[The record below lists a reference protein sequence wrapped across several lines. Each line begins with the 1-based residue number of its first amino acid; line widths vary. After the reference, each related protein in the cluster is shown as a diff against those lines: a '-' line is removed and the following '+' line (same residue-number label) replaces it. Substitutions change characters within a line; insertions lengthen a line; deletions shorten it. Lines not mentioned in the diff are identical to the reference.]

1 MLTLI
6 WLLPMIA
13 AVVLMLMPKEQL
25 RLIKGISIGTAFIT
39 LVISIIAYFKYDVVQ
54 GGFQFVETFSWIPAL
69 GISYK
74 LGADGITVPMLLL
87 TGLIIFAGTL
97 MSSTLEDFREKE
109 FFVLLLVLVA
119 GVYGVFVALDLFL
132 LLVFYELAVLP
143 MYILIAVWGST
154 RKEYSAMKLTLYL
167 LGGSAFSLVG
177 IIAMY
182 WAGGKHTFDM
192 VQLATANFSR
202 EFQVFF
208 FLPIFVGFSVLAGL
222 WPFHTWSPDGHVAAP
237 TAVSMLHAG
246 VLMKLGAYAAL
257 RVGVFLLP
265 QGAQV
270 WLPWIVLLTVVN
282 VVYGAFVAMSQRD
295 MKYMVGFSSVSHM
308 GLVTM
313 GIATMNSIGMSGAVY
328 QMFSHGVMTGLM
340 FAVVGQIY
348 KRAHTRDMPSLG
360 GLLQKTPWMG
370 IAFIICALTS
380 MGLPGFSGFIAEF
393 QIFVGTWSAYP
404 ILAAIAALGII
415 ITAAYLL
422 RVVYQVFF
430 GSLKVEFEHL
440 TDSKPIERLAMGLLV
455 AALIIFGLLPTTMVN
470 MINSGVAPV
479 IARLTTG
486 S

>member
-13 AVVLMLMPKEQL
+13 AVILMFIPKEQL
-25 RLIKGISIGTAFIT
+25 RLIKGISIGIAFIT
-39 LVISIIAYFKYDVVQ
+39 LIISIIAYFTYNVGQ
-54 GGFQFVETFSWIPAL
+54 GGFQFIEDFSWIPAL
-69 GISYK
+69 GITYK

-97 MSSTLEDFREKE
+97 VSSTLEDFREKE
-109 FFVLLLVLVA
+109 FFILLLVLVA

-132 LLVFYELAVLP
+132 LMVFYELAVLP

-154 RKEYSAMKLTLYL
+154 RKEYSAMKLTLFL

-177 IIAMY
+177 VIAMY

-192 VQLATANFSR
+192 LELATASFSR

-265 QGAQV
+265 AGAQV

-313 GIATMNSIGMSGAVY
+313 GVATMNSIGMSGAVY
-328 QMFSHGVMTGLM
+328 QMFSHGVMTGLF

-360 GLLQKTPWMG
+360 GLIQKTPWMG
-370 IAFIICALTS
+370 IAFIIGALAS
-380 MGLPGFSGFIAEF
+380 MGLPGLSGFIAEF
-393 QIFVGTWSAYP
+393 QIFVGTWRAYP
-404 ILAAIAALGII
+404 ILAAISALGII

-430 GSLKVEFEHL
+430 GPLKAEFEHL
-440 TDSKPIERLAMGLLV
+440 TDSKPVERLAMGLLV
-455 AALIIFGLLPTTMVN
+455 AALIIFGLLPTTMVD

-479 IARLTTG
+479 IARLTAG
-486 S
+486 G